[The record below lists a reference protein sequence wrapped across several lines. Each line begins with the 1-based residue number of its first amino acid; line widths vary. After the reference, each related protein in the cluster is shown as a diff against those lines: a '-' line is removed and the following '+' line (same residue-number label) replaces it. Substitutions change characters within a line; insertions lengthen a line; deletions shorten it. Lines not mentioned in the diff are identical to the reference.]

1 MLLVRVQ
8 RAGGR
13 EESTIMRSAR
23 RFLLVFVVLTVV
35 GGFGGVAGA
44 ATVGPVD
51 VSLGTPLPTDA
62 GVQLAPGVGVAVPDG
77 PQVGVDTSV
86 GVSPTE
92 GVDAKI
98 DVSAGGESVHVGGS
112 VPLSGAPPQ
121 VDISLPSPDSAP
133 VPGVDDPGGAT
144 GDGARRA
151 PEGSATAGDTRTSE
165 GAPAA
170 LDGRDSVRA
179 TRPSRDDV
187 LVDPDEVSASIEP
200 ARRGGMWS
208 SLGHAAARFGP
219 WFLLLALGALVNLI
233 AKAAARDQHALSR
246 PQPTL
251 CRSSAARA

>member
-1 MLLVRVQ
+1 VD
-8 RAGGR
+8 GK
-13 EESTIMRSAR
+13 ESTIMRSAG

-51 VSLGTPLPTDA
+51 VSLGTPLPTDG

-92 GVDAKI
+92 GVDAKV
-98 DVSAGGESVHVGGS
+98 DVSAGGESLHVGGS

-121 VDISLPSPDSAP
+121 VDISLPSPDSGL
-133 VPGVDDPGGAT
+133 VPGVDEPVGAT
-144 GDGARRA
+144 GAVDPR
-151 PEGSATAGDTRTSE
+151 SE
-165 GAPAA
+165 GAPAG
-170 LDGRDSVRA
+170 LDGRDSLRA

-187 LVDPDEVSASIEP
+187 LVDSDEVSANIEP

-219 WFLLLALGALVNLI
+219 WFLLLALGAVVNLI

-246 PQPTL
+246 AQPTP